1 MEVMPI
7 SSSTKQVVQVV
18 GVVMEGE
25 REEEKLLGMLL
36 RILLDLGLLEL
47 VEMGLRERR

>member
-7 SSSTKQVVQVV
+7 SSSTKQV
-18 GVVMEGE
+18 MEGE
-25 REEEKLLGMLL
+25 REEEKLLVMLL

-47 VEMGLRERR
+47 VEIGLRERR